1 MLMTSCNIDVFLL
14 SVLLIFFWLF
24 LWFDFFWGKKQ
35 NDHHHYKWKKKKNLW
50 KTKID
55 TNKPNSETEVA
66 ESKAKWWGR
75 RKNYTNTN
83 DFHFFLWWCSIKF
96 FSRYKHKSEKSQ
108 TNTRKIFFAPL
119 YPASFVFPIFIKRTL
134 SDSTTTHKKFRVGYF
149 FLCSYWIFAKLKI
162 FIWETKNISFSKL
175 EWKKRDNFSLRSCR
189 YWEKKLPMNHNQ
201 DKKKNL
207 IQLPKKQAQPKFC

>member
-1 MLMTSCNIDVFLL
+1 MFSFYPFCSFFSGCFYD
-14 SVLLIFFWLF
+14 LIFL
-24 LWFDFFWGKKQ
+24 GKKAKRSSSLQ
-35 NDHHHYKWKKKKNLW
+35 MKEEKKNLW

-83 DFHFFLWWCSIKF
+83 DFYFFLWWCSIKF

-149 FLCSYWIFAKLKI
+149 FSVFVLNFCKTKDFHLGNEKI
-162 FIWETKNISFSKL
+162 FHFQN
-175 EWKKRDNFSLRSCR
+175 
-189 YWEKKLPMNHNQ
+189 
-201 DKKKNL
+201 
-207 IQLPKKQAQPKFC
+207 